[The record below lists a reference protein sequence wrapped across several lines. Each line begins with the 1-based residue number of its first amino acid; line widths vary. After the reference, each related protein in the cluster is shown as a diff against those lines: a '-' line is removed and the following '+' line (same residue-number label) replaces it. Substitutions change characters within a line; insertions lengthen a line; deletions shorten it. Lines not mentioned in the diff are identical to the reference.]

1 MRGEQGLMAK
11 VADLY
16 YLRNLTQQAIAE
28 RLGLSRPTVSRLLQ
42 RSRTLGIVRIEVV
55 PPEDAYRPLEG
66 ALEDAFG
73 LREAVVIPGRSE
85 SPSRTRRTLGQAA
98 AEYLDRLLKGGE
110 RIGISWGTTLGA
122 VMDHLRPR
130 RLRTTV
136 VPLVGGLGQA
146 APATHANELARRLAE
161 AHHGRVHLL
170 HAPAIVAHDGVRAA
184 LLTDPRVRQ
193 VLDLA
198 RRVDVALVGIGA
210 LVPSSTL
217 IESGYVSAD
226 DVAALRRSGAVGDIC
241 TRPFTVAG
249 VPAGGPLDGRI
260 LAVDFEDLRRIRTV
274 IGVAGGLEKAEAILG
289 ALHGGL
295 VDVLVTDHLAAR
307 AVLRLGAAGEP
318 RAPGRPLPPT

>member
-1 MRGEQGLMAK
+1 MKEDRSLMVK

-28 RLGLSRPTVSRLLQ
+28 RLGLSRPTVSRLLD
-42 RSRTLGIVRIEVV
+42 RSRTLGIVRIEVAA
-55 PPEDAYRPLEG
+55 PADAHRPLER

-73 LREAVVIPGRSE
+73 LREAIVIPGRSE
-85 SPSRTRRTLGQAA
+85 SPTITRRALGQVAA
-98 AEYLDRLLKGGE
+98 DYLNRLFKGGE

-146 APATHANELARRLAE
+146 APAIHANELARRLAE
-161 AHHGRVHLL
+161 AHRGRVHLL
-170 HAPAIVAHDGVRAA
+170 HAPAIVARNDVRAA
-184 LLTDPRVRQ
+184 LLTDPPIRQ

-217 IESGYVSAD
+217 IESGYVSAE

-241 TRPFTVAG
+241 TRPFTAAG
-249 VPAGGPLDGRI
+249 APAGGPLDGRI
-260 LAVDFEDLRRIRTV
+260 LAIDLEDLRRIRTV

-289 ALHGGL
+289 ALRGGL
-295 VDVLVTDHLAAR
+295 LDVLVTDHLAAR
-307 AVLRLGAAGEP
+307 AVLRLAASGMP
-318 RAPGRPLPPT
+318 PASGRALPPA